1 MLKWGKIK
9 KSNYARLYDQVQ
21 NQYIGIGSAT
31 LNVLSL
37 QDDI

>member
-1 MLKWGKIK
+1 MLKWGKSK
-9 KSNYARLYDQVQ
+9 NYTRLYDQVQ

-37 QDDI
+37 EADI